1 MAGVLESLNDR
12 RAYYQSLQKESP
24 AGLVQ
29 ASARQA
35 ARLAKQVGEK
45 DSPVSGLERMFNMQE
60 TSAQRR
66 NRNQA
71 DIEKKQHQENKA
83 MGERS
88 IGQIK
93 SVRYELGNDIH
104 SMSNNLAGLLKDLLK
119 SSKNIENHLKYNSGG
134 GGTIFDLMDDFG
146 GRRRGGRRRGASR
159 RAARMKAGRAV
170 RGVRGAASRAAGSVR
185 NAAGRLFGGGKG
197 GGAKPPP
204 LPRAAGG
211 ARPPPLPRG
220 ALGSAPS
227 AGGRALSTAGRA
239 LPAAEGG
246 VARAAGSVLGSGG
259 GAALARRAGA
269 AGAIAAGGYTVYQTL
284 KDDTK
289 TDAEKAKTV
298 AGTAGGTAGAL
309 ALGAAGAQGGA
320 AIGTMIFPGV
330 GTAIGGAVGGLGGGA
345 LGYFGG
351 EKVVTNT
358 IDSVN
363 DKISESGVGDH
374 IGRAVAMVMTPFS
387 EEARD
392 AVKSDFKNNIL
403 PGWKKTIEPLG
414 ATVASWG
421 QTVSSYTDSFM
432 TTLGGWKDQLAGL
445 FDKLPQF
452 AQDALK
458 GAGTAIM
465 APVKGLVQGATW
477 AGGKALD
484 ALSSTGSTGAKIA
497 QGVRNVGS
505 AAVSALPAGLAG
517 SLGFVSAKYESGG
530 RGVNT
535 ISTGKGDH
543 GGVSYGKHQL
553 ATNNGSM
560 AKFLASAQ
568 GSAYASQFAGLK
580 PGTKE
585 FNDRYKQV
593 VGADAAGM
601 EKAQQDYIVA
611 THYNP
616 LASKVGKETGLDVNK
631 RGRAVQE
638 AIMSTSVQY
647 GGGTSVITQALK
659 GKDPNTMTDAEIV
672 NAVQDYKAA
681 TVGTKFKSSS
691 QSTRDSIARRI
702 ENERRDLLGVAADD
716 AGGKKGAVDVAEQK
730 RASPTGDV
738 AAAPKA
744 GETVGSKQ
752 ETPIVAKGARP
763 LASAQPASPSASMG
777 TAAGPAQVKSV
788 AQGPATT
795 PVRPGTPQEV
805 KPVAVVA
812 QPAPPPPPEQKAPV
826 VVAAGG
832 GGSSSGIGFDDIPA
846 FVPDPSM
853 APILFGRG

>member
-1 MAGVLESLNDR
+1 MAGVLETLNDR
-12 RAYYQSLQKESP
+12 RAYYESLQKSKP
-24 AGLVQ
+24 GDYVQ
-29 ASARQA
+29 AMGSQA
-35 ARLAKQVGEK
+35 ARLAKQVGQK
-45 DSPVSGLERMFNMQE
+45 DSPVSGLDRMFNMQE

-66 NRNQA
+66 ERARSAQSSK
-71 DIEKKQHQENKA
+71 ERQESKA
-83 MGERS
+83 LGERS
-88 IGQIK
+88 IKNIK
-93 SVRYELGNDIH
+93 EVRYELGNDLNT
-104 SMSNNLAGLLKDLLK
+104 MQNTLAGILKDLLK
-119 SSKNIENHLKYNSGG
+119 SSKNIEGYLKYGQGG
-134 GGTIFDLMDDFG
+134 GSIFDLMDDFG
-146 GRRRGGRRRGASR
+146 GRRRGRRRGASR
-159 RAARMKAGRAV
+159 RAARMRVGRAA
-170 RGVRGAASRAAGSVR
+170 RGAKGAIGRAAGSVR
-185 NAAGRLFGGGKG
+185 NAAGRLFGRG

-204 LPRAAGG
+204 LPGASGAAGAASRG
-211 ARPPPLPRG
+211 GVRG
-220 ALGSAPS
+220 ALGSVS
-227 AGGRALSTAGRA
+227 NAGGRALQAGGRA
-239 LPAAEGG
+239 ASAIGRG
-246 VARAAGSVLGSGG
+246 VSGVGSKAAGLVGGGG

-330 GTAIGGAVGGLGGGA
+330 GTAVGGAIGGLGGGA

-351 EKVVTNT
+351 EKIVTNT

-497 QGVRNVGS
+497 QGVRNVGN

-568 GSAYASQFAGLK
+568 GQKYGAQFAGLK

-593 VGADAAGM
+593 VGSDAAGM

-616 LASKVGKETGLDVNK
+616 LAGKVAKETGLDVNQ

-659 GKDPNTMTDAEIV
+659 GKDPSKMTDAEIV

-691 QSTRDSIARRI
+691 QATRDSIARRI

-716 AGGKKGAVDVAEQK
+716 AGGKKGPADVAEQK
-730 RASPTGDV
+730 RVAVGSTGD
-738 AAAPKA
+738 AKPKA
-744 GETVGSKQ
+744 GETVGVKP
-752 ETPIVAKGARP
+752 EAAPVAAAKP
-763 LASAQPASPSASMG
+763 ASTAAPASPVGKAD
-777 TAAGPAQVKSV
+777 GPAVVTSV
-788 AQGPATT
+788 AQGPAVQT
-795 PVRPGTPQEV
+795 VKPGTPAEV
-805 KPVAVVA
+805 KPVAVVS
-812 QPAPPPPPEQKAPV
+812 QPPPPKAPDAPKPT
-826 VVAAGG
+826 VVAVGG
-832 GGSSSGIGFDDIPA
+832 GGSGGSGGIGFDDIPA
-846 FVPDPSM
+846 FLPDPSM